1 MADVKRPVPPSG
13 SQTVI
18 AAVLAFAAVLTLP
31 GGLAAAGAP
40 SELRFEKLNRA
51 YSDFVEELA
60 PIGEQG
66 MSIHLTSPSQTM
78 ILRDHRIRLTPLTP
92 AESGAFAG
100 EVELDIQGKGALIA
114 DVVMGPIVRQLTDEI
129 VVPPQTLR
137 LASKIRVRR
146 VADGYEITPETM
158 PSRIEVAVQSRT
170 INQILALCDQAAT
183 LSLGAIDCA
192 GLDRAL
198 TRPAVPIPGGGGSF
212 FLGDENLTDDDR
224 SRLDAVLGPAALP
237 APSAAP

>member
-1 MADVKRPVPPSG
+1 MADVKNLVPPSG
-13 SQTVI
+13 SHAVI
-18 AAVLAFAAVLTLP
+18 AAALALAVFLSLP
-31 GGLAAAGAP
+31 AGLAAAGAP
-40 SELRFEKLNRA
+40 EAFRFEKLNRA

-60 PIGEQG
+60 PIGEEG

-78 ILRDHRIRLTPLTP
+78 ILRDHRIRLTPLGP
-92 AESGAFAG
+92 AKDGAFSG

-137 LASKIRVRR
+137 LAGKVRIRR
-146 VADGYEITPETM
+146 VADGYEITPDQL
-158 PSRIEVAVQSRT
+158 PSRIEVAVQSQT

-183 LSLGAIDCA
+183 LSLGAVDCS

-198 TRPAVPIPGGGGSF
+198 TKPAVPIPGGGAAI
-212 FLGDENLTDDDR
+212 FLGDENLSGDDR
-224 SRLDAVLGPAALP
+224 ARLDALLPPPAA
-237 APSAAP
+237 AP